1 LNNAASSTYGFFA
14 DACARNCDISVELST
29 TPAGKVTRTSV
40 PGIVRMLRLPVCS
53 SRAGRSAENRFVRPK
68 FDINSLTEITLIHLP
83 AEIIWKSALDLAMP
97 IWKQVYHWQVIV
109 GESWFFCSVNAQ
121 SG

>member
-1 LNNAASSTYGFFA
+1 MHVPETATSQLSCRPRQRGKW
-14 DACARNCDISVELST
+14 RELPS
-29 TPAGKVTRTSV
+29 PA
-40 PGIVRMLRLPVCS
+40 RMLRLPVCS

-97 IWKQVYHWQVIV
+97 IWKQAYHWQVIV